1 MIPSVPATSS
11 TLTMGRARQSFV
23 SVLSAEEARRI
34 DRLALLSRQTYLRN
48 LLSKTGFYISP
59 NNHVEL
65 IFFSLLEQTGPELA
79 ACELSWALKCLG
91 KDVKKNMLRK
101 YVAGQ
106 RLVKRELSEGV
117 WRLLLIPLFSQMGC
131 SSSPDGTT
139 IGMTSGICINIFSFV
154 EISLSGLIK
163 DGKEIRLAKSQ
174 MIEVTKK
181 RANIWFYFWCER
193 EQADGSFILR

>member
-1 MIPSVPATSS
+1 
-11 TLTMGRARQSFV
+11 
-23 SVLSAEEARRI
+23 
-34 DRLALLSRQTYLRN
+34 
-48 LLSKTGFYISP
+48 
-59 NNHVEL
+59 
-65 IFFSLLEQTGPELA
+65 
-79 ACELSWALKCLG
+79 
-91 KDVKKNMLRK
+91 MLRK